1 MTGLS
6 RLYTYYKEIDVLVV
20 TFLKTI
26 LSKTAILQRFEND
39 KYPFSNEFK
48 KIILNK
54 KALFVH
60 IMTTN
65 DYLIM

>member
-1 MTGLS
+1 MNSDWSVKT
-6 RLYTYYKEIDVLVV
+6 LYLLER

-26 LSKTAILQRFEND
+26 LSKTAKLQRFEND
-39 KYPFSNEFK
+39 KYPFSYEFK
-48 KIILNK
+48 KIILNE

-65 DYLIM
+65 D